1 MWLNSAALT
10 EVREK
15 RDCCVVM
22 LTDEKWFKIII
33 CWCVFRYSDSTI
45 QALEMLDS
53 DEKIDLDLILALIRH
68 IVLNEGVSVIFSL
81 DFCTVFRKEICSV
94 EDD

>member
-1 MWLNSAALT
+1 MVQNYYLSM
-10 EVREK
+10 
-15 RDCCVVM
+15 C
-22 LTDEKWFKIII
+22 
-33 CWCVFRYSDSTI
+33 FRYSDSTI

-81 DFCTVFRKEICSV
+81 DFSTLFLERKFV
-94 EDD
+94 L